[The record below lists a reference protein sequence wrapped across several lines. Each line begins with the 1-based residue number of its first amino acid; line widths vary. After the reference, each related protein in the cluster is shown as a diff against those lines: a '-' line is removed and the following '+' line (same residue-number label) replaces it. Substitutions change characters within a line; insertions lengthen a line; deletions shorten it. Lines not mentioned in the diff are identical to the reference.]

1 MGRWVY
7 REGKKGPISSYF
19 RSYFFAC
26 LIFNFIGLIGCM
38 SVKYFDS
45 DGEITKAKWK
55 GAFAGLAF
63 SVAGFAWMIVVT
75 SISDN
80 KFLIAIGAFILL
92 AGFIFGICYK
102 YQPHKKTQSQHLSLT
117 RNNNVEEMTRWVEAY
132 LRNIG
137 MSQIAISA
145 AVSDGKL
152 SASYNLIRE
161 KPSISKEDFLIA
173 MEMYEFL

>member
-26 LIFNFIGLIGCM
+26 LIFNFIGLIGCI
-38 SVKYFDS
+38 SVKYYDE
-45 DGEITKAKWK
+45 EITKAKWK

-63 SVAGFAWMIVVT
+63 SIAGFAWAIIATSAIKNNALVVIT
-75 SISDN
+75 T
-80 KFLIAIGAFILL
+80 FILL
-92 AGFIFGICYK
+92 AGVFFGILYK
-102 YQPHKKTQSQHLSLT
+102 YGGQEENRTPATTSTPTQIVSPQ
-117 RNNNVEEMTRWVEAY
+117 EMKLWVEAY

-137 MSQIAISA
+137 LNQVAIGA

-152 SASYNLIRE
+152 SASYNLIRK
-161 KPSISKEDFLIA
+161 KPSISKEDFLIE

>member
-26 LIFNFIGLIGCM
+26 LIFNFIGLIGCI
-38 SVKYFDS
+38 SVKYYDE
-45 DGEITKAKWK
+45 EITKAKWN
-55 GAFAGLAF
+55 GAFTGLAF
-63 SVAGFAWMIVVT
+63 SVAGFAWAIIATSAIKNSALVVMT
-75 SISDN
+75 
-80 KFLIAIGAFILL
+80 AFILL
-92 AGFIFGICYK
+92 AGILFGILFK
-102 YQPHKKTQSQHLSLT
+102 YGGTTEAEDVSVPTAATQSISSQ
-117 RNNNVEEMTRWVEAY
+117 EMTLWVEAY

-137 MSQIAISA
+137 MSSVAISV

-152 SASYNLIRE
+152 SKSYNLIRR

>member
-26 LIFNFIGLIGCM
+26 LIFNFIGLIGCI
-38 SVKYFDS
+38 SVKYYDE
-45 DGEITKAKWK
+45 EITKAKWK

-63 SVAGFAWMIVVT
+63 SIAGFAWAIIATSAIKNNALVVIT
-75 SISDN
+75 T
-80 KFLIAIGAFILL
+80 FILL
-92 AGFIFGICYK
+92 AGVFFGILYK
-102 YQPHKKTQSQHLSLT
+102 YGGQEEDETPVTTSTPTQSISSQ
-117 RNNNVEEMTRWVEAY
+117 EMKLWVEAY

-137 MSQIAISA
+137 MNSVAISA

-152 SASYNLIRE
+152 SKSYNLIRR
-161 KPSISKEDFLIA
+161 KPSMSKEDFLIE

>member
-26 LIFNFIGLIGCM
+26 LIFNFIGLIGCI
-38 SVKYFDS
+38 SVKYYDE
-45 DGEITKAKWK
+45 EITKAKWK

-63 SVAGFAWMIVVT
+63 SVAGFVWAIIATSAIKNNALVVIT
-75 SISDN
+75 
-80 KFLIAIGAFILL
+80 AFILL
-92 AGFIFGICYK
+92 AGVFFGILYK
-102 YQPHKKTQSQHLSLT
+102 YGGQEEDETPVTTSTPTQSISSQ
-117 RNNNVEEMTRWVEAY
+117 EMKLWVEAY
-132 LRNIG
+132 LCNIG
-137 MSQIAISA
+137 MNSVAISA

-152 SASYNLIRE
+152 SKSYNLIRR
-161 KPSISKEDFLIA
+161 KPSMSKEDFLIE